1 MADMGNPV
9 TKESEVAAAAQPSP
23 TAGARSKDE
32 IALDLL
38 KFVAVTTGYGKGGQ
52 TGAGFSSKVGNKS
65 PEEQADALLELFQRC
80 RNAVKESKQA
90 E

>member
-1 MADMGNPV
+1 MAEMGNPV

-23 TAGARSKDE
+23 TAGARSKEE

-38 KFVAVTTGYGKGGQ
+38 KFVAVTTGYGRGSQ
-52 TGAGFSSKVGNKS
+52 AGAGFSGKPGTKS
-65 PEEQADALLELFQRC
+65 PEEQADALLDLFQRC
-80 RNAVKESKQA
+80 RAALKE

>member
-1 MADMGNPV
+1 MAETGTPV
-9 TKESEVAAAAQPSP
+9 VKDAETAAAMPAPSGG
-23 TAGARSKDE
+23 GARSKEE

-38 KFVAVTTGYGKGGQ
+38 KFVAVTTGYGKGGT
-52 TGAGFSSKVGNKS
+52 TGAGFSGKPSGKS

-80 RNAVKESKQA
+80 RRALKE

>member
-1 MADMGNPV
+1 MADIGNPL
-9 TKESEVAAAAQPSP
+9 TKEAEAAAVAQPAPS
-23 TAGARSKDE
+23 AGTRSKDE

-52 TGAGFSSKVGNKS
+52 TGAGFSGKPGTKS

-80 RNAVKESKQA
+80 RRAVKEQ
-90 E
+90 